1 MGFAIMLL
9 VPYPSGGNVQPPVL
23 SKYTI
28 KLHPVDDMLEFCAE
42 VFNKMIDLAVQ
53 PELDLYDFSAEQ
65 DQAPHEVTVTIVTPP
80 EGFTYR
86 YMDDWMHNHHASRG
100 TLTQLCTWREQ
111 HIERAEGFGNVV
123 AFGTIFMMGITS
135 RTPKSFV
142 PYSHRWGEVPRL
154 SIRPNEATWRAGSSF
169 LAVLDAD
176 NPSS

>member
-1 MGFAIMLL
+1 M
-9 VPYPSGGNVQPPVL
+9 QPPVL

-154 SIRPNEATWRAGSSF
+154 SIRPNEATWRTGSSF

>member
-1 MGFAIMLL
+1 MLASL
-9 VPYPSGGNVQPPVL
+9 YPYRKWTLAQTTQPQRSWLHCGRAARRPVHLPRSATRRGPLFVLQVPQ
-23 SKYTI
+23 
-28 KLHPVDDMLEFCAE
+28 
-42 VFNKMIDLAVQ
+42 
-53 PELDLYDFSAEQ
+53 
-65 DQAPHEVTVTIVTPP
+65 EVTVTIVTPP

-154 SIRPNEATWRAGSSF
+154 SIRPNEATWRTGSSF